1 MVAYPSC
8 KKEESASAAGAR
20 LLRNVKVESYLNE
33 KMEERSK
40 RTEITQDNVLKEIA
54 AVAFAK
60 ASDYAKVIERQ
71 AFYEG
76 IPLVNEET
84 NEPILIQAVELTLT
98 DRLNELQQKAIAGIK
113 QGKNG
118 VEVSLCDKMKALE
131 LLGRHIGMFKDKF
144 ELTNIQE
151 EMNKLD
157 DILGQMRGGTVDE

>member
-1 MVAYPSC
+1 M
-8 KKEESASAAGAR
+8 
-20 LLRNVKVESYLNE
+20 LRNVKVESYLNE

-60 ASDYAKVIERQ
+60 ASDYAKVIEKQ

-157 DILGQMRGGTVDE
+157 DILGQMRGGTVYE